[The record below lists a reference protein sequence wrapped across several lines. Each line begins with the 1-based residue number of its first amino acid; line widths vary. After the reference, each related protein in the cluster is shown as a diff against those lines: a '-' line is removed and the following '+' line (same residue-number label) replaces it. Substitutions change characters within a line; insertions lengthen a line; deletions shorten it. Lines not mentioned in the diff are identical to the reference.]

1 VNISLK
7 RSRFFGGESRER
19 EERRVEEGEKEKER
33 RRKGEKKGERVGV
46 EEETKREH
54 FKHSRRKTNAEWWN
68 IFFYAQ
74 EQKKNVRRIHRL
86 K

>member
-46 EEETKREH
+46 EEETENILSTAGEKQMQ
-54 FKHSRRKTNAEWWN
+54 SGG
-68 IFFYAQ
+68 IFFFMH
-74 EQKKNVRRIHRL
+74 KNKRRM
-86 K
+86 